1 MGKVLETAIEYYVR
15 NPLKEVNTMRW
26 LTGSLFLILAAL
38 CSTDTIAQERYIE
51 LQIVSRAGGELGV
64 QHELMQMLA
73 EVGADRVTT
82 KSTTGNARTN
92 VVESESN
99 GTTHILVTGIL
110 DGRTLKLPGGRYSLR
125 DEDRIKDYIQ
135 KLRDDGA
142 EVTLAD
148 KQAFGLTGPQLVS
161 VFEELGSAVQIETK
175 GQPTNQVIQE
185 LAAGVRSE
193 IDITRRA
200 RRMLD
205 KTPVVEEFRGLSTGT
220 AMAGMLRPLGLV
232 VTPYREQGRA
242 IRFRISASTEADEH
256 WPVGWPIEE
265 APIKAEPK
273 VFERLDDVS
282 IQNFSL
288 QDTLDA
294 IEARVGVPFLYD
306 QNGIARAGVELS
318 DVKVTLVRKRMQYF
332 LVLEKILAQSRPRL
346 TVEIRKDENGKSF
359 LWISPLSP
367 TR

>member
-1 MGKVLETAIEYYVR
+1 
-15 NPLKEVNTMRW
+15 MRW
-26 LTGSLFLILAAL
+26 ITGCLFLIVATFSA
-38 CSTDTIAQERYIE
+38 TTTVGQDRYIE
-51 LQIVSRAGGELGV
+51 LQIISRAGGELGV

-82 KSTTGNARTN
+82 KSTNGNARTN
-92 VVESESN
+92 VTETETN
-99 GTTHILVTGIL
+99 GSTHILVTGIL

-125 DEDRIKDYIQ
+125 DKDRVKEYVQ

-142 EVTLAD
+142 EITLAE
-148 KQAFGLTGPQLVS
+148 KQAFGLTAPQLVG
-161 VFEELGSAVQIETK
+161 VFEELGVEVAEKTK
-175 GQPTNQVIQE
+175 GRPTNEVIQE
-185 LAAGVRSE
+185 MAASVR
-193 IDITRRA
+193 IQFDITARA
-200 RRMLD
+200 RRMLNE
-205 KTPVVEEFRGLSTGT
+205 TPVVEEYRGLSTGT

-232 VTPYREQGRA
+232 LTPYREQGQA

-265 APIKAEPK
+265 APIRAEPK

-288 QDTLDA
+288 QDSLNA

-318 DVKVTLVRKRMQYF
+318 EVQVTLVRKRMQYF
-332 LVLEKILAQSRPRL
+332 LVLEKILAQARPRL
-346 TVEIRKDENGKSF
+346 KVEIRKDENGKSF
-359 LWISPLSP
+359 LWISPLAP

>member
-1 MGKVLETAIEYYVR
+1 
-15 NPLKEVNTMRW
+15 MRW
-26 LTGSLFLILAAL
+26 IIRSLLLALVTCLSAI
-38 CSTDTIAQERYIE
+38 SIAQERYIE
-51 LQIVSRAGGELGV
+51 LQIISRAGGELGV
-64 QHELMQMLA
+64 QHELMQMLS

-82 KSTTGNARTN
+82 KSTQGNARTN
-92 VVESESN
+92 VVESDSN
-99 GTTHILVTGIL
+99 GTRHILVTGIL

-125 DEDRIKDYIQ
+125 DADRVKDYIQ

-142 EVTLAD
+142 EVTLAE
-148 KQAFGLTGPQLVS
+148 KQAFGLTAPQLVS
-161 VFEELGSAVQIETK
+161 VFEEFGAKVQIETK

-185 LAAGVRSE
+185 LAAGVRTE
-193 IDITRRA
+193 IEITRKA

-205 KTPVVEEFRGLSTGT
+205 TTPVVEEYQGLSTGT

-232 VTPYREQGRA
+232 LTPYREQGKA

-273 VFERLDDVS
+273 VFERLDDVA

-288 QDTLDA
+288 QDTLNA
-294 IEARVGVPFLYD
+294 IEERVGVPFLYD
-306 QNGIARAGVELS
+306 QNGIARAGIELS
-318 DVKVTLVRKRMQYF
+318 EVKVTLVRKRMLYF
-332 LVLEKILAQSRPRL
+332 LVLEKVLAQSRPRL
-346 TVEIRKDENGKSF
+346 SVEIRKDENGKSF
-359 LWISPLSP
+359 LWISPLNQ